1 MADKRKTSVDPIVPD
16 IEYCPRCGQP
26 ILLGDVVCSR
36 CGYDVQSAKDR
47 LRSQP
52 PVVVAVAA
60 FVIGALVAAA
70 SIEMENPWQFI
81 TLVVGFG
88 IIISGGLYYAADL
101 LFLDKHNRRRK

>member
-1 MADKRKTSVDPIVPD
+1 MAEKRNTSVDPIVPE
-16 IEYCPRCGQP
+16 ILSCPRCGQP

-36 CGYDVQSAKDR
+36 CGYFVQTAKDR

-52 PVVVAVAA
+52 PVVVSVAA
-60 FVIGALVAAA
+60 FVIGALIAAA
-70 SIEMENPWQFI
+70 AIGMDNPWQFI

-88 IIISGGLYYAADL
+88 IIVSGGLYYAADL